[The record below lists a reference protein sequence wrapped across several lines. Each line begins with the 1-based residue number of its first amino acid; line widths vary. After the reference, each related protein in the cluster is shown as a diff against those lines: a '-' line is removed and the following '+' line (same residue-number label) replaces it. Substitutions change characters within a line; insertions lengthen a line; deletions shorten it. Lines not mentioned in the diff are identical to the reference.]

1 VAELAALQRWFL
13 DAVTHPDGVA
23 AGSGEREIDAVVT
36 PSRTLDPAA
45 RIGIYAGMYFLRLAE
60 VLEEDFAG
68 LHALLGCEAADEL
81 FRAYLVAHPSRH
93 PNLNELGARLPEF
106 LAARAGAPSFEAE
119 LARLER
125 SMQEVFDAPRANALA
140 TDDLLAIPPDRF
152 GALALPFVPAVR
164 LHAFRHPVNEWFQ
177 AFRAGETR
185 PRPEPAD
192 SWVVVYRRDDRV
204 WRLPLE
210 REAHLLLAQIG
221 TGVALG
227 EALQHVEAAGLL
239 GAVAPRLQGWFQ
251 DWAGLG
257 LFAAPSPSEQRA
269 S

>member
-13 DAVTHPDGVA
+13 DTVTHPDGVA
-23 AGSGEREIDAVVT
+23 AGAGDRGIASVVT
-36 PSRTLDPAA
+36 PSRALDPAA

-68 LHALLGCEAADEL
+68 LRARLGCEAADAL

-106 LAARAGAPSFEAE
+106 LAARDGAQPFEAE

-125 SMQEVFDAPRANALA
+125 SMQEVFDAPRASTLA

-152 GALALPFVPAVR
+152 AELALPFAPAVR
-164 LHAFRHPVNEWFQ
+164 LHAFRYPVNEWFQ

-185 PRPEPAD
+185 PRPEPEE

-210 REAHLLLAQIG
+210 HEAHLLLAQIG
-221 TGVALG
+221 AGVALG
-227 EALQHVEAAGLL
+227 AALQHVEAAGLL
-239 GAVAPRLQGWFQ
+239 GAVAPHLQGWFQ

-257 LFAAPSPSEQRA
+257 LFAAPSSSAQRA